1 MKEENGKRN
10 KMFTAKESQPV
21 RVETI
26 SDTYGH
32 HKHYRIGTMPAGGF
46 QAVWRFEDNQDT
58 KNSSSSFPGGKKVY

>member
-1 MKEENGKRN
+1 MKDEGGKKN

-32 HKHYRIGTMPAGGF
+32 HKHYRLGTMPAGGF
-46 QAVWRFEDNQDT
+46 Q
-58 KNSSSSFPGGKKVY
+58 